1 MTSSSK
7 LDWWSAYPLP
17 ESGEPH
23 VRMNFVSSADGAV
36 TIDGR
41 SGGLGGHHDR
51 ELMKVL
57 RTLCDVVLVGAG
69 TVRAE
74 GYGGLNL
81 PEEYADRRESLGL
94 SRVPRMAIVSG
105 SLDLTPDMSVFT
117 KAESRPIVFA
127 RTDAPAGQRE
137 LLEQVADVVMCSE
150 GPLDGEDAIDLGEV
164 IHHLGDLGLGRILSE
179 GGPTLFG
186 SLLEVDLVDEVCL
199 TVSPHFVSGQA
210 PRIAH
215 SSVES
220 PRDFRVASLLS
231 DDESF
236 VFLRYERATS
246 GEAAQ

>member
-1 MTSSSK
+1 
-7 LDWWSAYPLP
+7 
-17 ESGEPH
+17 
-23 VRMNFVSSADGAV
+23 MNFVSSADGAV

-81 PEEYADRRESLGL
+81 SAEYADRRESLGL

-105 SLDLTPDMSVFT
+105 LLDLSPDMSVFT
-117 KAESRPIVFA
+117 KAESKPIVFA
-127 RTDAPAGQRE
+127 RADAPASRRE
-137 LLEQVADVVMCSE
+137 NLESVADVV
-150 GPLDGEDAIDLGEV
+150 ALGEGDLDLHAM
-164 IHHLGDLGLGRILSE
+164 IHHLADTGLGRILCE

-186 SLLEVDLVDEVCL
+186 SLLDADLVDEVCL

-215 SSVES
+215 SSVER
-220 PRDFRVASLLS
+220 PRDYRVASLLS

-236 VFLRYERATS
+236 VFLRYERATF
-246 GEAAQ
+246 GETAP